1 MSAQLNNRNQEAGPR
16 AKRGTDHKKIN
27 AMNQPRLSCPAWPMT
42 PDLDSSGAP
51 YHVPVLAREVVE
63 ALRPAPGKLIVD
75 GTLGGGGHAELLLR
89 AGAHVIALDQDD
101 EALAF
106 AKNRLGRFGEAFH
119 PVKSNFRYVD
129 RVLADLSVGKIDGM
143 LLDIG
148 VSSHQLDEAERGFS
162 FQTNG
167 PLDMRMDRTQP
178 TSAADVVNGAGLEE
192 MVRIFRVY
200 GEADNALRIAR
211 KLVARRAVK
220 PFVDTAD
227 LAATVEEVSPRRGRK
242 HPATQ
247 IFQAL
252 RIAVNDE
259 LGALMDALA
268 KVPGLLNTGGR
279 FAVITFHSLE
289 DRMVKNNFRDH
300 SQPFLDR
307 PEWPAP
313 RPNPGCFYRLVTR
326 KGITASDEE
335 LTANPRARSA
345 TLRIAERI

>member
-1 MSAQLNNRNQEAGPR
+1 
-16 AKRGTDHKKIN
+16 
-27 AMNQPRLSCPAWPMT
+27 MNQLRLSCPAWPMT
-42 PDLDSSGAP
+42 PDLESSGAP
-51 YHVPVLAREVVE
+51 YHTPVLAREIVE
-63 ALRPAPGKLIVD
+63 ALQPAPGKLIVD
-75 GTLGGGGHAELLLR
+75 GTLGGGGHTELFLR
-89 AGAHVIALDQDD
+89 AGAQVIGMDQDD

-106 AKNRLGRFGEAFH
+106 AKNRLEQFGEAFH
-119 PVKSNFRYVD
+119 PVKSNFRHID
-129 RVLADLSVGKIDGM
+129 RVLAELAVEKVDGV

-162 FQTNG
+162 FQANG

-178 TSAADVVNGAGLEE
+178 RSAADIVNGADLEE

-200 GEADNALRIAR
+200 GEAENAVRIAR
-211 KLVARRAVK
+211 KLIVRRAVK

-227 LAATVEEVSPRRGRK
+227 LAAAVEEVSPRRGRK

-259 LGALMDALA
+259 LGALADALE
-268 KVPGLLNTGGR
+268 KVPALLNTGGR
-279 FAVITFHSLE
+279 FGVITFHSLE

-300 SQPFLDR
+300 SQPVLDR

-313 RPNPGCFYRLVTR
+313 RPNPDCFYRLVSR
-326 KGITASDEE
+326 KGITASEE
-335 LTANPRARSA
+335 ERTANPRARSA
-345 TLRIAERI
+345 TLRIVERT